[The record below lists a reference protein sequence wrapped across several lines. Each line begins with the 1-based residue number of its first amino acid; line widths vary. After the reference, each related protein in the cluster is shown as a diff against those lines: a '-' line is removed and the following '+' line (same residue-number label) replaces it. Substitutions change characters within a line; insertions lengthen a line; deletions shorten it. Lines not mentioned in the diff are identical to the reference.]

1 MSVTEIAGRFDILRT
16 RKVVGDIVFEKDGIS
31 VITEYVAHN
40 EGLLVVKSYRNYNIT
55 PKQIIEVLAGCFED
69 GCELQE
75 VLRVSSIFEEKESLE
90 GIIISIKN
98 IPVLV
103 SRKSHNVEEIYKNWS
118 KSLQVE

>member
-31 VITEYVAHN
+31 VMTEYVAHN

-75 VLRVSSIFEEKESLE
+75 VLRVSSIFEEEESLE
-90 GIIISIKN
+90 GIVISIKN

-118 KSLQVE
+118 KSL